1 MKCESRGV
9 YWVAEGGLEEPGAS
23 RMSWPRLFVGS

>member
-1 MKCESRGV
+1 MK
-9 YWVAEGGLEEPGAS
+9 AEGCIGLQGGLEEPGAS